1 MRCCPSPTPKPSR
14 RRGNDPMKWLLNQS
28 HAILALYLLAIIGG
42 VYSYVTMPLNLFPDV
57 NKPVVS
63 VIVQW
68 PGAASD
74 DVAREVTHPV
84 EVRLS
89 AIDGVSKVTST
100 SRDEVSAV
108 RVEFEYGIP
117 IEDAANRVITE
128 LPRVTGELPAGTRD
142 PLVFKI
148 TEAARS
154 AMVLAVSPARGYD
167 LDLGQIRRIAGN
179 PLRDAILRIDQV
191 AEAEVFGGDQ
201 RRVAVDL
208 DRDKLEQCGLSVPQV
223 AAALDQSNLSFPAG
237 LIHRD
242 GMRFLLTAK
251 RLAVLP
257 RDLGEVLVPLPGGN
271 HVRVSD
277 LGRVGWGVADPTA
290 LFRGNMKPAV
300 AISILRGENGTASAT
315 IANLEAALPGLQ
327 RQFPMLDIAIADT
340 QGRLIHLTVDNMLSA
355 LRDSVLM
362 TLAVILLFLGNS
374 RAAFITAMSIPFTYL
389 ITFLVLR
396 LIGFEFD
403 MVTLTAII
411 IAVGLLADDAIVVI
425 ENIERRM
432 RTTGESGK
440 TAAINGTSEI
450 LRADASG
457 TITTIAVLVPI
468 MFVGGFSQQ
477 VLRPLTVTLSIALAA
492 SLLVSVTIIPLMVP
506 WLMKGEKQWDPLG
519 WLLRPFDRFFISPV
533 RRFYVAMV
541 SMALNRPFA
550 VLIFFVALFAA
561 SLPQMKTLGRE
572 LMPLMDTGVMK
583 VSFEADPDTDTARMT
598 GIATG
603 IEAALR
609 AEVPADW
616 ILNVATTIGAEP
628 GVKSLGGDQVFQKGS
643 ITISLVNRFRR
654 DRSIYDIEAG
664 LRQRINQIPG
674 LLHANV
680 VEFGATPVSSIR
692 ATVDVMITGAD
703 PAVLD
708 RLGNDVLARL
718 RDVRG
723 LTGLERSW
731 YGGSA
736 RLNLEIDPVQA
747 RLYGVTAQEV
757 AEQVAAQVK
766 GVPGGTLRVQAENA
780 IPVWVRLSAA
790 QRSDPEA
797 IAALP
802 IRTQSGR
809 TVPLMTL
816 ASPHFTTAPTSQ
828 THQKMLPTV
837 DVLGYRGNIDLI
849 HLHDNVAAALKTL
862 KLPRGYTLSYEGEY
876 KQSVES
882 FARLTRALGIG
893 LVLLFL
899 MLIITFRSFLDP
911 LAVFASLPLAVI
923 GAAWG
928 LMIAGKHGSLPSFM
942 GLILLMGIAVNNGIL
957 LIDFT
962 RRAQESGKGLKEALL
977 QGVEMRTRPIL
988 MTASA
993 AAVGMVPV
1001 ALEWAVGLERLSP
1014 LAIVAIGG
1022 LIVGTFLT
1030 LLVVPVLYYL
1040 LESGR
1045 QRFNR
1050 WRGAQR
1056 PETGQGTI

>member
-1 MRCCPSPTPKPSR
+1 MT
-14 RRGNDPMKWLLNQS
+14 WLLRQS

-42 VYSYVTMPLNLFPDV
+42 IFSYATMPLNLFPSV
-57 NKPVVS
+57 NRPVVT

-74 DVAREVTHPV
+74 DVASEVTHPV

-89 AIDGVSKVTST
+89 AIDGVHKVTST

-108 RVEFEYGIP
+108 KVEFNYGIS
-117 IEDAANRVITE
+117 IENAADRVITE
-128 LPRVTGELPAGTRD
+128 LPRVTSDLPAGTRS

-148 TEAARS
+148 TEAA
-154 AMVLAVSPARGYD
+154 APAIVLAVAPAEGYD
-167 LDLGQIRRIAGN
+167 LDLGQIRRIADN
-179 PLRDAILRIDQV
+179 PLRDALLRVDEV
-191 AEAEVFGGDQ
+191 AEAEVFGGDK
-201 RRVAVDL
+201 RRVTVDL
-208 DRDKLEQCGLSVPQV
+208 DRNKLEAYGLSVPQV
-223 AAALDQSNLSFPAG
+223 AAALERSNLSFPAG
-237 LIHRD
+237 LIHRE
-242 GMRFLLTAK
+242 GMRFLLTAT

-257 RDLGEVLVPLPGGN
+257 SDLGEVLVPLPNGN

-277 LGRVGWGVADPTA
+277 LGTVGWGAADPTS

-300 AISILRGENGTASAT
+300 AVSILRGEKGTASAT
-315 IANLEAALPGLQ
+315 IANVEAALPELQ

-389 ITFLVLR
+389 ITFLALR
-396 LIGFEFD
+396 LIGYEFD

-432 RTTGESGK
+432 RQTGEKGM
-440 TAAINGTSEI
+440 TAAVKGTAEI
-450 LRADASG
+450 FRADASG
-457 TITTIAVLVPI
+457 TVTTIAMLVPI
-468 MFVGGFSQQ
+468 MFVGGFSQE

-533 RRFYVAMV
+533 KRFYIAML
-541 SMALNRPFA
+541 SAALNWPVS
-550 VLIFFVALFAA
+550 VLVFFLALFAA
-561 SLPQMKTLGRE
+561 SAPQMATLGRE
-572 LMPLMDTGVMK
+572 LMPLMDTGVVK
-583 VSFEADPDTDTARMT
+583 IDFEAAPDTATARMT
-598 GIATG
+598 SIAEG
-603 IEAALR
+603 LEAALR
-609 AEVPADW
+609 AEVPEDW

-628 GVKSLGGDQVFQKGS
+628 GVKSLGGDQVFQKGVM
-643 ITISLVNRFRR
+643 TVSLVNRFRR

-664 LRQRINQIPG
+664 LRRRVNQIPD
-674 LLHANV
+674 LMHVNV
-680 VEFGATPVSSIR
+680 VEYGATPVSSIR
-692 ATVDVMITGAD
+692 ATVDVMVTGPD

-708 RLGNDVLARL
+708 RLGNDVMARL

-723 LTGLERSW
+723 LTGLARAW

-747 RLYGVTAQEV
+747 RLYGITAQEV
-757 AEQVAAQVK
+757 AGQVAAQVR
-766 GVPGGTLRVQAENA
+766 GVSGGTLRVQAENA
-780 IPVWVRLSAA
+780 IPVWVRLQAG
-790 QRSDPEA
+790 QRSSAEE

-802 IRTQSGR
+802 IRTQGGK

-816 ASPHFTTAPTSQ
+816 ASPHFTSAPTSE
-828 THQKMLPTV
+828 THQNMLPTV

-849 HLHDNVAAALKTL
+849 HLHANVAEALKTL
-862 KLPRGYTLSYEGEY
+862 ELPRGYSLSYEGEY
-876 KQSVES
+876 KYANDS
-882 FARLTRALGIG
+882 FTRMVKALAVG

-928 LMIAGKHGSLPSFM
+928 LMIMGKHGSLPSFM
-942 GLILLMGIAVNNGIL
+942 GLVLLMGIAVNNGIL

-962 RRAQESGKGLKEALL
+962 RRAQEAGKGLKESLL
-977 QGVEMRTRPIL
+977 QAVEMRTRPIL
-988 MTASA
+988 MTAGA

-1022 LIVGTFLT
+1022 LIAGTFLT
-1030 LLVVPVLYYL
+1030 LIVVPVLYYL
-1040 LESGR
+1040 LETGR

-1050 WRGAQR
+1050 WRGAPQ
-1056 PETGQGTI
+1056 ETTGDA

>member
-1 MRCCPSPTPKPSR
+1 
-14 RRGNDPMKWLLNQS
+14 MKWLLSQS
-28 HAILALYLLAIIGG
+28 HAILAFYLLTILAGIF
-42 VYSYVTMPLNLFPDV
+42 SYVTMPLNLFPDV
-57 NKPVVS
+57 NRPVIP

-74 DVAREVTHPV
+74 DVAREVTHPI

-89 AIDGVSKVTST
+89 AIDGVTKVTST

-108 RVEFEYGIP
+108 RVEFDYAIP
-117 IEDAANRVITE
+117 IDDAASAVISE
-128 LPRVTGELPAGTRD
+128 LPRVTGQLPSGARA
-142 PLVFKI
+142 PLIFKV
-148 TEAARS
+148 TEAARP
-154 AMVLAVSPARGYD
+154 AVILAVSAADGYD

-179 PLRDAILRIDQV
+179 PLRDAILRIDEI

-201 RRVAVDL
+201 RQVAVDL
-208 DRDKLEQCGLSVPQV
+208 DRNKLEAYGLSAAQV
-223 AAALDQSNLSFPAG
+223 AAALEQSNLSFPAG

-257 RDLGEVLVPLPGGN
+257 NDLGEVLVPLPGGN

-277 LGRVGWGVADPTA
+277 LGRVSWGTADPTS

-300 AISILRGENGTASAT
+300 ALSILRGEKGTASAT
-315 IANLEAALPGLQ
+315 IASLMAALPALRQ
-327 RQFPMLDIAIADT
+327 QFPMLSLSVADT
-340 QGRLIHLTVDNMLSA
+340 QGRLIHQTVDNMLNA
-355 LRDSVLM
+355 LRDAVIM

-374 RAAFITAMSIPFTYL
+374 RAAFITALSIPFTYL

-432 RTTGESGK
+432 RETGEAGLK
-440 TAAINGTSEI
+440 AAVNGTSEI

-457 TITTIAVLVPI
+457 TLTTIAVLVPI

-477 VLRPLTVTLSIALAA
+477 ILRPLTVTLSVALAA

-506 WLMKGEKQWDPLG
+506 WLMRGEDQWDPLG

-533 RRFYVAMV
+533 KRLYVGMV
-541 SMALNRPFA
+541 TLALRWPVSVVVFFA
-550 VLIFFVALFAA
+550 LLFAA

-572 LMPLMDTGVMK
+572 LMPLMDTGVIK
-583 VSFEADPDTDTARMT
+583 VSFEAEPDSDTARMT
-598 GIATG
+598 EIAER

-616 ILNVATTIGAEP
+616 ILNVATIIGAEP
-628 GVKSLGGDQVFQKGS
+628 GVKSMGGDQVFQKGAIS
-643 ITISLVNRFRR
+643 INLVNRFERN
-654 DRSIYDIEAG
+654 RSIYDIEAG
-664 LRQRINQIPG
+664 LRRRVHQIPG
-674 LLHANV
+674 LVHANV
-680 VEFGATPVSSIR
+680 LEFGATPVSSIR

-703 PAVLD
+703 PLVLD
-708 RLGNDVLARL
+708 RLGDEVLARL
-718 RDVRG
+718 QNVRG

-731 YGGSA
+731 QGKGA
-736 RLNLEIDPVQA
+736 RLNLNIDQVQA
-747 RLYGVTAQEV
+747 RLYGITAQEI
-757 AEQVAAQVK
+757 AAQVAAQVK
-766 GVPGGTLRVQAENA
+766 GIPGGTLRVPSENA
-780 IPVWVRLSAA
+780 IPVWVRLTPH
-790 QRSDPEA
+790 QRSDPES

-802 IRTQSGR
+802 IRIHDGQF
-809 TVPLMTL
+809 VPLMAL
-816 ASPHFTTAPTSQ
+816 AKPQFISAPTEE
-828 THQKMLPTV
+828 THEQMLPTIN
-837 DVLGYRGNIDLI
+837 VLGYRGDIDLI
-849 HLHDNVAAALKTL
+849 HLHENVVDALNGL
-862 KLPRGYTLSYEGEY
+862 QLPRGYTLSYEGEY
-876 KQSVES
+876 KQSLES
-882 FARLTRALGIG
+882 FQRMFRALGIG
-893 LVLLFL
+893 LALLFL

-928 LMIAGKHGSLPSFM
+928 LMIAGKHGSLPAFM

-957 LIDFT
+957 LIDFA
-962 RRAQESGKGLKEALL
+962 RRAQERGAELKEALL
-977 QGVEMRTRPIL
+977 QAVELRTRPIL
-988 MTASA
+988 MTAGA

-1001 ALEWAVGLERLSP
+1001 AMEWAVGLERLSP

-1022 LIVGTFLT
+1022 MIVGTFLT

-1045 QRFNR
+1045 MRFER
-1050 WRGAQR
+1050 WRGPGKRLDRQR
-1056 PETGQGTI
+1056 LQSNESREA